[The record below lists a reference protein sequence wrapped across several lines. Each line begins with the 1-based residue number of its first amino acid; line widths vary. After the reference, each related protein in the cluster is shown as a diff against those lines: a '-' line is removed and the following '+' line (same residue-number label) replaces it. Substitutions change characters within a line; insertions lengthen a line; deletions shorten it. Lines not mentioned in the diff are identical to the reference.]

1 MIKAIVSYMNHSRY
15 SLSSLFLT
23 FISLLA
29 IIGSFTYLIYGLS
42 PIISIFIFIGS
53 LLITFSLRPI
63 FSHTLTNNTHPTQ
76 LYKDKFNLTLLISY
90 LFLFSIG
97 LFLLISNRSQ
107 EPLISPWE
115 VVPTL
120 EFIIFAVAT
129 GILLILLQSINT
141 RLSTIVLTLHYLWSF
156 SIAIIIYSVGYGFDP
171 FIHQAAVTAIEE
183 LGRIYPTTYY
193 YLGQYSLVTIFHSI
207 FQGTIA
213 WWDKLLVPVLAS
225 ILLPL
230 SFAKLIIEKNLKT
243 MSIGILLLLFPFSF
257 FTITTPQNLAYIFLI
272 ILIIWSI
279 NIRQPKDLILLWLLA
294 IATLVTQPIAGIP
307 AILLVAAKTNSF
319 ITFPT
324 IKHLINWLIIISYF
338 LAIPLAFY
346 IFSNSDPLISLHL
359 QWPNLKSLI
368 SLFILKNPIKEAW
381 WLNLIYLFE
390 VARGWLYLL
399 LLAFGVYLAQKNK
412 LRNYFAYFGLPMLT
426 LIFSSILSTS
436 INFNFL
442 IDYERSDYSGRIL
455 LIATLFGVPYI
466 ILALDDFQKKIFQ
479 QNFFIRINW
488 TLILSALIATSLY
501 LSYPRFDHY
510 YNSHGYATSVAEIEA
525 VHWINNNA
533 HDQPFIVLANQQV
546 SAAALREFGFKQYYN
561 NLFYYPVPTGGPLY
575 QTYLKMIETPQ
586 LSIIDEA
593 RKLTGVETVYFVL
606 NDYWWAADK
615 LGPELAAIA
624 QNHTEIQ
631 NGKIQIFTFSK

>member
-1 MIKAIVSYMNHSRY
+1 MIKAIVSYMKHSRY

-29 IIGSFTYLIYGLS
+29 IIGSLTYLIYGLS
-42 PIISIFIFIGS
+42 PKISIFIFISS
-53 LLITFSLRPI
+53 LVITFSLRSFFIQQITENIHPI
-63 FSHTLTNNTHPTQ
+63 Q
-76 LYKDKFNLTLLISY
+76 LLKDKFNLTLLVSY
-90 LFLFSIG
+90 VFLFSIG
-97 LFLLISNRSQ
+97 IFLLISNRSQ

-129 GILLILLQSINT
+129 GILLILLQSFNT
-141 RLSTIVLTLHYLWSF
+141 RLSTIVLTLHYFWSF
-156 SIAIIIYSVGYGFDP
+156 SIAIIIYSVGYGYDP

-243 MSIGILLLLFPFSF
+243 ISIGILLLLLPFSF
-257 FTITTPQNLAYIFLI
+257 FIITTPQNLAYIFLI
-272 ILIIWSI
+272 VLIIWSI
-279 NIRQPKDLILLWLLA
+279 NLRQTKDLILLWLLA

-307 AILLVAAKTNSF
+307 AILLVASKSNQFISF
-319 ITFPT
+319 PIL
-324 IKHLINWLIIISYF
+324 KRSINWLIIISYF

-346 IFSNSDPLISLHL
+346 IFSNSDPLISLQL
-359 QWPNLKSLI
+359 QWPSLQSLT
-368 SLFILKNPIKEAW
+368 SLFILKNPIKEVW
-381 WLNLIYLFE
+381 WLNLIYFFE
-390 VARGWLYLL
+390 ASRGWLYLL
-399 LLAFGVYLAQKNK
+399 LLAFGFYLAHRNK
-412 LRNYFAYFGLPMLT
+412 LKNYFAYFGLPMLA
-426 LIFSSILSTS
+426 LLASSILSTS

-442 IDYERSDYSGRIL
+442 IDYERTDYSGRIL
-455 LIATLFGVPYI
+455 LIAAFFGIPYI
-466 ILALDDFQKKIFQ
+466 ILALDNFQKKLFQ
-479 QNFFIRINW
+479 HILFIKVNW
-488 TLILSALIATSLY
+488 ILMLSALITTSLY
-501 LSYPRFDHY
+501 LSYPRFDHFH
-510 YNSHGYATSVAEIEA
+510 NSHGYATSAAEIET
-525 VHWINNNA
+525 VHWIENNA

-546 SAAALREFGFKQYYN
+546 SAAALREFGFKKYYN
-561 NLFYYPVPTGGPLY
+561 NLFYYPVPTGGALY
-575 QTYLKMIETPQ
+575 QTYLKMIDTPQ
-586 LSIIDEA
+586 LSTIDEA
-593 RKLTGVETVYFVL
+593 RKLTGVDTVYVVL

-624 QNHTEIQ
+624 NNHTMIQ
-631 NGKIQIFTFSK
+631 NGKIQIFIFSK